1 MEILERIVSFVNGI
15 LWDYVLIIGLVGT
28 GIFLS
33 IALGF
38 PQIKRFG
45 KAAKKVFGGVFNKEK
60 NKEGS
65 MSSFQAL
72 ATSIAAQIG
81 TGNVA
86 GVATAIAAGGPGAV
100 FWMWLSAIF
109 GMSTIIVE
117 ATLAQKYRETDVD
130 GQLVGGPAYY
140 IKNGLKSK
148 GLASFF
154 AIAIIIA
161 LGFIGNMVQSNSIA
175 EAVSR
180 AFNIPN
186 IAIGIAIAII
196 AGLIFIGG
204 MNRIAKFAEMVVPV
218 MAAIYIFGT
227 ITVLIIFRND
237 IIPTLR
243 SIFVGAFNPQ
253 AIFGGAAGIGMKQ
266 AVRYGVARG
275 LFSNEAGM
283 GSTPNSHAVADVD
296 HPVEQGLS
304 AMIAVF
310 IDTILVCTA
319 TALVILV
326 TGADKAGLSGVAV
339 TQEGFNIA
347 FGPIG
352 KMFLAICLTFFAFT
366 TVIGWY
372 YFGENNVRF
381 LFKGKTAIRIYQ
393 VIVLV
398 FIVLGSYQ
406 KVNLV
411 WDLAD
416 MFNGIMVMPNLIALF
431 FLYRESKKLLRD
443 YDSQIEKGEKLHYTY
458 EFEGLSKNR

>member
-45 KAAKKVFGGVFNKEK
+45 KAAKKVFGGVFNKEE

-175 EAVSR
+175 DAVSR
-180 AFNIPN
+180 AFNVPN

-326 TGADKAGLSGVAV
+326 TGADKAGLTGVAV

-431 FLYRESKKLLRD
+431 FLYGESKKLLRD